1 MTTGNADPSAASRQ
15 PDDLLRTARTI
26 LASQPFSEMLGTE
39 IVSCDASGV
48 AIQLSLTPNLCES
61 NGFAHGGVLA
71 YLADVSISFAAGLAV
86 GPPILTAEIK
96 INYLRPAVGD
106 KLIARATALG
116 AGRNQGVARCDI
128 YAVAEGA
135 EKLCATGL
143 GSVMKASSTPT

>member
-1 MTTGNADPSAASRQ
+1 MTTGNADPSAASGQ
-15 PDDLLRTARTI
+15 PDDILRAARAI
-26 LASQPFSEMLGTE
+26 LASQPFSEMLGTQ

-71 YLADVSISFAAGLAV
+71 YLADVSISFAAGVAV

-106 KLIARATALG
+106 KLVARATALG

-128 YAVAEGA
+128 YTVAGGT

-143 GSVMKASSTPT
+143 GTVMKASSTLT